1 MSDTPGS
8 SPTGSMLEELRA
20 SIRTS
25 FADWQYLADELS
37 KVTDADLRSPHVS
50 TTPEEQEYFVYL
62 CRVVD
67 YALGSSREAQDQL
80 NHDLLAEQ
88 AVVADLRAQ
97 VETHSQLSSLLRSQ
111 LDRVTIAQPLGG
123 ASRRQTSR
131 NPDPFKAEKSAA
143 LSRQNEYLAWKQGL
157 QLCWKI
163 DPLVFDTEE
172 KKICHMASLI
182 EGRARQE
189 RREDIDDI
197 LGDRSPYESAS
208 QFLKKLDTLYVTIDT
223 EREAAI
229 QFDKLKMDRQPFST
243 FYTTFDH
250 LGRQCRYG
258 TRNLVLA
265 LKLKVSDELKILM
278 RADPTR
284 AALMISM
291 NCRESDHYLGPVHRD
306 LKQSAYTQNSQDLRQ
321 HTHNQPNQPRPV
333 NPQMP
338 LQTNNDPME
347 LDAMRYPNRDRNR
360 EEERRLGLCHYCKKP
375 GHSVWDCESK
385 KQADAQR
392 QTRGQTAGRYNS
404 SYNNRNNK
412 QEPFPPSNR
421 RDFSANYGNRYG
433 ARSIPRPYQ
442 QLNTFHGYVESDSLA
457 PSESA
462 SNINTQN
469 NSASSQGHSSS
480 YEISGNATPPQ

>member
-278 RADPTR
+278 RADPNPCS
-284 AALMISM
+284 LDDLDGWVQKFSNWSQ

-306 LKQSAYTQNSQDLRQ
+306 LKQSAYD
-321 HTHNQPNQPRPV
+321 
-333 NPQMP
+333 
-338 LQTNNDPME
+338 E
-347 LDAMRYPNRDRNR
+347 IPNRDRNR

>member
-278 RADPTR
+278 RADPNPCS
-284 AALMISM
+284 LDDLDGWVQKFSNWSQ

-306 LKQSAYTQNSQDLRQ
+306 LKQSAYTR
-321 HTHNQPNQPRPV
+321 T
-333 NPQMP
+333 MP

-347 LDAMRYPNRDRNR
+347 LDAMRYPTEIGIARRNDV
-360 EEERRLGLCHYCKKP
+360 
-375 GHSVWDCESK
+375 SVSAITARNLVTPYGIANQK

>member
-278 RADPTR
+278 RADPNPCS
-284 AALMISM
+284 LDDLDGWVQKFSNWSQ

-306 LKQSAYTQNSQDLRQ
+306 LKQSACD
-321 HTHNQPNQPRPV
+321 
-333 NPQMP
+333 
-338 LQTNNDPME
+338 E
-347 LDAMRYPNRDRNR
+347 IPNRDRNR